1 MLSVKTNFMKKT
13 LIITILLLSF
23 INLNAQ
29 TSKEELIITAI
40 ELETDKIILNNK
52 LAYNYSRNNN
62 DFTISDLDG
71 KELIKGSITS
81 LGNGNFSSILT
92 FVTIGKEFSNAKII
106 GRQEIIFAL
115 CNNNVIT
122 KNFKIDKKKLR
133 LFFEKYNELK

>member
-1 MLSVKTNFMKKT
+1 MKKT

>member
-1 MLSVKTNFMKKT
+1 MKKT

-29 TSKEELIITAI
+29 TSKEEQIITAI
-40 ELETDKIILNNK
+40 ELETDKIILNDK

-62 DFTISDLDG
+62 DFIISDLDG

-81 LGNGNFSSILT
+81 LGDGNFSSILT

>member
-1 MLSVKTNFMKKT
+1 MKKT

-29 TSKEELIITAI
+29 TSKEEQIITAI
-40 ELETDKIILNNK
+40 KLETDKIILNDK

-62 DFTISDLDG
+62 DFIISDLDG

-81 LGNGNFSSILT
+81 LGDGNFSSILT